1 MNKQLL
7 NTVLNRPVAMAG
19 WQSAPAEP
27 PPAPVALPA
36 AALNQRA
43 AEVCALFT
51 LELASIRLLNDN
63 PTVAVATERFVSGDF
78 MPEARRLLA
87 YAMERR
93 QAVWWAYL
101 CASEAIRH
109 KEICSTQALAMH
121 QVLTWILEPS
131 DANRMACKELV
142 GPCGVTSMVGNLCM
156 AVWVS
161 GGSISSCIQRHIEP
175 EASLCGRLCG
185 VVVYMASEFFDSVRY
200 RECTQHFLNM
210 GQEIARGNLSWE
222 ELLALEAS

>member
-7 NTVLNRPVAMAG
+7 NTVLDRPVAMAG
-19 WQSAPAEP
+19 WQSAPTEP
-27 PPAPVALPA
+27 RPAPVALPA
-36 AALNQRA
+36 PALDQRA
-43 AEVCALFT
+43 VEVCALFT
-51 LELASIRLLNDN
+51 LEPASIRLLDDN
-63 PTVAVATERFVSGDF
+63 PTVAVAMERFVSADF
-78 MPEARRLLA
+78 MPEARRVLA

-93 QAVWWAYL
+93 LAVWWAYL

-131 DANRMACKELV
+131 DANRLACKELV
-142 GPCGVTSMVGNLCM
+142 GPCGLTSMVGNLCM

-161 GGSISSCIQRHIEP
+161 GGSISPCIQRHIEP

-185 VVVYMASEFFDSVRY
+185 VVVYMASVFFDSGRY

-222 ELLALEAS
+222 EVPALEAS

>member
-7 NTVLNRPVAMAG
+7 NTVLDRPGAMAG
-19 WQSAPAEP
+19 WQSSPAEP
-27 PPAPVALPA
+27 RPAPVALPA

-51 LELASIRLLNDN
+51 LEPASIRLLNDN
-63 PTVAVATERFVSGDF
+63 PTVAVAMERFVSGDF

-93 QAVWWAYL
+93 LAVWWAYL
-101 CASEAIRH
+101 SASEAIRH

-131 DANRMACKELV
+131 DANRMACKELL
-142 GPCGVTSMVGNLCM
+142 GPCGLTSMVGNLCM

-161 GGSISSCIQRHIEP
+161 GGSISPCIQMHIEP

-185 VVVYMASEFFDSVRY
+185 VVAYMASVFFDSGRY

-222 ELLALEAS
+222 ELPALEAS